1 MQQVTIGIDTA
12 EMLGQI
18 ESLGQPEIDFGID
31 ELDDEDSD
39 VDGEGDDDNEEDD
52 DDDDGMDDDDDYEE
66 VTSLSVEIDTWGQW
80 DYNAVCQP
88 WLICLQDWVSIL
100 DHEDDENEGS
110 EGSLGDWAKLDTMRS
125 SHPMHFARRLT
136 EVTLLFVIP

>member
-18 ESLGQPEIDFGID
+18 ESLGHPEIDFGID

-52 DDDDGMDDDDDYEE
+52 DGVDDDDDYEE
-66 VTSLSVEIDTWGQW
+66 VTSLSVD
-80 DYNAVCQP
+80 
-88 WLICLQDWVSIL
+88 
-100 DHEDDENEGS
+100 
-110 EGSLGDWAKLDTMRS
+110 M
-125 SHPMHFARRLT
+125 
-136 EVTLLFVIP
+136 